1 MNTTGD
7 EASSDSDHRVKRRKP
22 NPVLNGNTKAPV
34 GGSPAAAPSKFA
46 AKYMAKYGH
55 VEGKGLGASG
65 TGRVA
70 PIDVQV
76 RPQGAGLGAIKEK
89 TKQVKAE
96 EKREAALRG
105 VVLEDSEE
113 EERKRKKRL
122 REKRKSGISG
132 AQSTPSQPKTKYRTV
147 AEVEAAAEGLEVP
160 NVLKSIID
168 ATGSETK
175 LLNGAA
181 GLMKSHSVFQPE
193 KTYAEKIAERAEV
206 ELKAFA
212 DEWIT
217 LGERKTYL
225 DLQAS
230 QMATEIVEEEDESQK
245 LEGIIS
251 AVQDL
256 QLTPTWEDTTDK
268 LEHIQLRYEGDIDIS
283 ALQEVAVAA
292 IHPLFKAEMSDWEP
306 LKEPLHLVKDLQRL
320 IPILGVQPPS
330 TNTDLALQNGISYT
344 KQQSKSTT
352 AYETMIYKFWLP
364 PVRRAI
370 TDDWDPHDPRSLL
383 NLVDAWR
390 PLLPAFIFTS
400 LVDNL
405 VVQRLSDALKAWSP
419 HRTSRKHRQP
429 PHTYI
434 LDWLEKDYLSKFNT
448 STTSS
453 TGLIYNLRQKLKSIL
468 STYPIEKGPSPGI
481 SAWQPILMSTLTT
494 ILTNHLLPRLSSH
507 LSTNLVIDPSDQDL
521 SPLTQVLA
529 STSALMKPETTAR
542 LLVAELFPKWHY
554 TLYLWL
560 TSSPNYDEIWQWYRW
575 WKEQIPE
582 DVRADLAIEAEF
594 MKGLETINL
603 ALDLKPED
611 VAAELPA
618 PAPVSTTRPGTAPRI
633 PVAEPVQKTEPVEL
647 PPEVTFRD
655 VVEDW
660 CNSQDLRFLPLREAD
675 PSTGMPLFRIT
686 ASPSGKGGVVVYLK
700 GDILWAR
707 EKGQGKGFS
716 PVGLEEGL
724 VGRAHGK

>member
-1 MNTTGD
+1 
-7 EASSDSDHRVKRRKP
+7 
-22 NPVLNGNTKAPV
+22 
-34 GGSPAAAPSKFA
+34 
-46 AKYMAKYGH
+46 MAKMGH
-55 VEGKGLGASG
+55 KEGEGLGASG
-65 TGRVA
+65 TGRLA
-70 PIDVQV
+70 PIDVQL
-76 RPQGAGLGAIKEK
+76 RPQGAGLGAIKEM
-89 TKQVKAE
+89 TKQAKAE
-96 EKREAALRG
+96 KKREDERRG
-105 VVLEDSEE
+105 VKHESSSE
-113 EERKRKKRL
+113 EERKRKKSL
-122 REKRKSGISG
+122 KEKRPSGISG
-132 AQSTPSQPKTKYRTV
+132 AGATPSQSKTRYRTV
-147 AEVEAAAEGLEVP
+147 AEVEAAAPGLEVP

-175 LLNGAA
+175 MLNGAA
-181 GLMKSHSVFQPE
+181 GLMKSHSIFQAE
-193 KTYAEKIAERAEV
+193 KTYAEKIAERAQT

-217 LGERKTYL
+217 LGERNKYL
-225 DLQAS
+225 DLELNQL
-230 QMATEIVEEEDESQK
+230 ATEIVEEEDQSQD

-256 QLTPTWEDTTDK
+256 KLTPTWDDTITK
-268 LEHIQLRYEGDIDIS
+268 LEGIQLKYEGHLDNS

-292 IHPLFKAEMSDWEP
+292 IHPLFKAEMSNWEP
-306 LKEPLHLVKDLQRL
+306 LKEPLHLVQDLRRL
-320 IPILGVQPPS
+320 SPILGVQSPS
-330 TNTDLALQNGISYT
+330 TDTDLALRSGISYT
-344 KQQSKSTT
+344 KAQSKSTT

-370 TDDWDPHDPRSLL
+370 ADDWDPHDPRPLL
-383 NLVDAWR
+383 KLIDAWR
-390 PLLPAFIFTS
+390 PLLPAFVLTS

-405 VVQRLSDALKAWSP
+405 VVQRLTDALKAWSP
-419 HRTSRKHRQP
+419 HRTSKKHRSSQQP

-434 LDWLEKDYLSKFNT
+434 LEWLEKGYLSKFNT
-448 STTSS
+448 SPTSS
-453 TGLIYNLRQKLKSIL
+453 TGLIYNLRQKLKSVL
-468 STYPIEKGPSPGI
+468 STYPIEKNPPAGI
-481 SAWQPILMSTLTT
+481 SAWQPILTSTLTT

-507 LSTNLVIDPSDQDL
+507 LSTELVIDPSDQDL

-529 STSALMKPETTAR
+529 WTSTLLKPETTAR

-560 TSSPNYDEIWQWYRW
+560 ISSPNYLEIRQWYEW

-582 DVRADLAIEAEF
+582 EVRADPAIEAEF
-594 MKGLETINL
+594 TKGLETINI

-618 PAPVSTTRPGTAPRI
+618 PAPVSTTRNGTAPAKSI
-633 PVAEPVQKTEPVEL
+633 PEPVRKTEPVEL

-675 PSTGMPLFRIT
+675 LSTGMPLYRIT

-707 EKGQGKGFS
+707 DKGQGQGKGFS
-716 PVGLEEGL
+716 PMGLEEAL
-724 VGRAHGK
+724 VGRAYGK